1 MSLPRRVP
9 HLAWNPRLPT
19 RSGDPEQ
26 GGSPACSG
34 DWGIGNGEWG
44 IEAQEAEDAQEVEE
58 VKEVEEAKEAE
69 ETRKCKAM
77 EAQETEEAK
86 E

>member
-34 DWGIGNGEWG
+34 DWGIGNGEWE
-44 IEAQEAEDAQEVEE
+44 IEAQEVEE
-58 VKEVEEAKEAE
+58 TQEVKEVQEAK